1 MLTQQEL
8 IEEETMLN
16 RAVVSRG
23 SVYKCFI
30 IPLATLL
37 AVIGL
42 LVVLRVAAPAVL
54 LSDIAL
60 AQGGGNPISYT
71 ITGTVWNDLD
81 DDSTFDAGTESGI
94 TDTTVAVI
102 LYREYSGC
110 VAAATTISGV
120 YTFTNVITGEYQI
133 IEAYGAPGNVVNR
146 LSPTATFTATEV
158 VTPCDPYALAND
170 PPGYAS
176 NTPNVQWITLTV
188 GGVIQNRASPS
199 LWGALGTDLGTV
211 DFGDEKAN
219 PFAGCNA
226 AYQTKGSGTT
236 INLFELDMI
245 RTELILYPPGNTDN
259 YYHINSIG
267 YNEVDNFIYG
277 CWHGT
282 TSHSTHEFARID
294 IDGDLTWL
302 MGTAD
307 ELTGYDKMHAGDIN
321 DQGYWVIG
329 HEAFEELRVVDM
341 NPSRPTYLQVVQ
353 SPKFM
358 GSLNTLEGED
368 LAWNGAD
375 NEFYHADHNE
385 FDLYRLDFNKSVEQ
399 ATEVTRTKVVTTTD
413 VTGGPVGAQYFD
425 SEGNFYFYVND
436 IGGEEGALY
445 KIRKEQ
451 IISGGTVTPR
461 QIDTGESVGLNDGAG
476 CPHVVEFEFGDAPDS
491 YEDPVNPARHN
502 FYVGKGAY
510 LGNLHDGDLDAQS
523 SLGAD
528 GDDNDGTDDEDGVT
542 LYGADFQSQAL
553 GTPDPS
559 EDWVYTLTVE
569 ASKDGYL
576 SAWLD
581 WGGIVDD
588 GKWGEPEDQIF
599 TDTQLSAG
607 ANLPMFTVAAG
618 DVLTFFPP
626 YSTAIRFRFAPTQSV
641 ATSTSGIVADGEVE
655 DYLVWLGGM
664 ADLAL
669 TKTVV
674 PTEPVHGG
682 TIVTFT
688 VIVTNSGPYSAAG
701 VIVDDPLPTGYSY
714 QTHTVTQGTYE
725 TPTGTWSIGTITHGT
740 AVTLVLVAE
749 VRGGDL
755 ENIAEVIVSHNPDPD
770 STPNNHRPEEDDQ
783 DSAAVK
789 LLAIG
794 GIVNPV
800 DRVALLTPWIA
811 LAVIVV
817 VTGGIL
823 LVKRRRAYR
832 R

>member
-1 MLTQQEL
+1 
-8 IEEETMLN
+8 MLN
-16 RAVVSRG
+16 RAVVSRS

-42 LVVLRVAAPAVL
+42 MVVLRVAAPAVL
-54 LSDIAL
+54 LSNIAL

-188 GGVIQNRASPS
+188 GGSIANRASPS
-199 LWGALGTDLGTV
+199 LWPASLTTV
-211 DFGDEKAN
+211 DFGDEKAD
-219 PFAGCNA
+219 PFVGCQN
-226 AYQTKGSGTT
+226 AYQIQGSTH
-236 INLFELDMI
+236 LYLYEMDMLSAELK
-245 RTELILYPPGNTDN
+245 RYPSAANNTN

-267 YNEVDNFIYG
+267 FNRLDNFIYG
-277 CWHGT
+277 CERRSPYGFT
-282 TSHSTHEFARID
+282 RID
-294 IDGDLTWL
+294 VDGDLTR
-302 MGTAD
+302 
-307 ELTGYDKMHAGDIN
+307 LTGTSLGSDKEKYSADITKE
-321 DQGYWVIG
+321 GYWVLG
-329 HEAFEELRVVDM
+329 VGGGYSSRYWLEVVDVD
-341 NPSRPTYLQVVQ
+341 PSRPTYLQVV
-353 SPKFM
+353 
-358 GSLNTLEGED
+358 NTQVPLHDENGATVVLCGAD
-368 LAWNGAD
+368 MAWNEVDEKFYLVSSYNFESGDD
-375 NEFYHADHNE
+375 ND
-385 FDLYRLDFNKSVEQ
+385 FDLFRLDFDDSLEQ
-399 ATEVTRTKVVTTTD
+399 ATRVTQTKVLTTSLPD
-413 VTGGPVGAQYFD
+413 EPSGSHDSGAQYFD
-425 SEGNFYFYVND
+425 SEGNFYFYVNES
-436 IGGEEGALY
+436 GNLY
-445 KIRKEQ
+445 QIRDDQ
-451 IISGGTVTPR
+451 IAAGGTVILEP
-461 QIDTGESVGLNDGAG
+461 IATGSKVTLNDGCG
-476 CPHVVEFEFGDAPDS
+476 CADVVEFEFGDAPVS
-491 YEDPVNPARHN
+491 YEDPTKPVARHN
-502 FYVGKGAY
+502 IVAGKGFY
-510 LGNLHDGDLDAQS
+510 LGNLQDSELEAQNSADA
-523 SLGAD
+523 L
-528 GDDNDGTDDEDGVT
+528 GDDTDEDGDDEDGVT
-542 LYGADFQSQAL
+542 LYGADFQGQAL
-553 GTPDPS
+553 GTVGPS
-559 EDWVYTLTVE
+559 ASRDYVLTVE

-576 SAWLD
+576 NAWLD
-581 WGGIVDD
+581 WNDD
-588 GKWGEPEDQIF
+588 GSWGAGEQIF
-599 TDTQLSAG
+599 TDEPLSAG
-607 ANLPMFTVAAG
+607 INSLVFAVDGANIVS
-618 DVLTFFPP
+618 FFPP
-626 YSTAIRFRFAPTQSV
+626 YDTFARFRFAPAAGV
-641 ATSTSGIVADGEVE
+641 ANSTSGVVADGEVE
-655 DYLVWLGGM
+655 DYQIWLGGM

-682 TIVTFT
+682 TLVTFT
-688 VIVTNSGPYSAAG
+688 VVVTNSGPYSAAG